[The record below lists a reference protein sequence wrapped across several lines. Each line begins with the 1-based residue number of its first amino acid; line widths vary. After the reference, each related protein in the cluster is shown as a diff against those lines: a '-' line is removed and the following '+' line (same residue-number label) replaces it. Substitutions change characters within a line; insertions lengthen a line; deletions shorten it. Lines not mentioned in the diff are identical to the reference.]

1 MLPHNLLSS
10 SLLDGTGNGG
20 VFGSQMVDPTSRTPY
35 SDATNCKKS
44 ANHVKRPMNAFM
56 VWSQIERRK
65 ISEVSYLLS
74 ASSITSLL
82 ILVGYLYVYRNKNTG
97 LCVNLFH
104 LRATSI
110 FI

>member
-1 MLPHNLLSS
+1 MLPQNLLSS
-10 SLLDGTGNGG
+10 SLLDDARGAGNCG
-20 VFGSQMVDPTSRTPY
+20 VFGSQLVDPTSRTPY

-65 ISEVSYLLS
+65 ISEVSALLT

-82 ILVGYLYVYRNKNTG
+82 TSVLPSYVNKQNIG
-97 LCVNLFH
+97 L
-104 LRATSI
+104 
-110 FI
+110 